1 MKNFP
6 KTDSLLI
13 EYSNGWVTIWFNQI
27 KNRNAIT
34 NNIVDEL
41 FSIFNFLNDDREV
54 RGITLRGKGGIF
66 CAGVDLKSL
75 KKMTDTSKNAKSLA
89 FEMSIRIGELFK
101 VINSAPQIVVA
112 VTEGAAIAG
121 GFGIACS
128 ADLILTMPETKFS
141 LSETRIGLT
150 PAQISPYIINRLGYS
165 LARKMMLLGARID
178 GREAMKIGIADY
190 IANDSNLEEILDS
203 IKEQVFKCSPNA
215 IAITKRV
222 LTVNEYIDP
231 QKAANLFSDCV
242 VSDEGQEGINSF
254 FEKRKPFW
262 IMEK

>member
-1 MKNFP
+1 
-6 KTDSLLI
+6 
-13 EYSNGWVTIWFNQI
+13 
-27 KNRNAIT
+27 
-34 NNIVDEL
+34 
-41 FSIFNFLNDDREV
+41 
-54 RGITLRGKGGIF
+54 
-66 CAGVDLKSL
+66 
-75 KKMTDTSKNAKSLA
+75 MTDTSKNAKSLA

-150 PAQISPYIINRLGYS
+150 PAQISPYVINRLGYS

-203 IKEQVFKCSPNA
+203 IKKQVFKCSPNA

-231 QKAANLFSDCV
+231 QKAANLFSDCA

>member
-13 EYSNGWVTIWFNQI
+13 EYSNGWVTIWLNQI

-150 PAQISPYIINRLGYS
+150 PAQISPYVINRLGYS

-178 GREAMKIGIADY
+178 GREAMKIGIADF

>member
-150 PAQISPYIINRLGYS
+150 PAQISPYVINRLGYS